1 MAEPLISSDQIY
13 REVQKAIAD
22 ALQISEQKVEPDSSL
37 IRDLAAESL
46 DFIDINFRLEQ
57 RFSVGMPRKYF
68 LEHVEELFGEGT
80 AIDQS
85 GHLTEA
91 AVTIWNA
98 RLGSAGPR
106 VHAGMPLDDVPAL
119 VTPRTL
125 VMIVE
130 EILATCPAA
139 CPACGKAAWAV
150 ADGGPITC
158 GGCGAPAPLLTGDD
172 VIRRWLDDFRA
183 RGGLVSRA
191 S

>member
-1 MAEPLISSDQIY
+1 MAESLISPDQIY

-57 RFSVGMPRKYF
+57 RFNVGMPRKYF

-80 AIDQS
+80 AIDES
-85 GHLTEA
+85 GRLTEA

-98 RLGSAGPR
+98 RLGSAGPQ
-106 VHAGMPLDDVPAL
+106 VHAGMPLDEVPAL

-130 EILATCPAA
+130 EILATCPAT
-139 CPACGKAAWAV
+139 CPGCGKAAWTV
-150 ADGGPITC
+150 ADGSPITC
-158 GGCGAPAPLLTGDD
+158 GGCGAQAPLLAGDD
-172 VIRRWLDDFRA
+172 VIRRWLEDFRA
-183 RGGLVSRA
+183 RGGSVSRA

>member
-1 MAEPLISSDQIY
+1 MAESLISSDQIY

-57 RFSVGMPRKYF
+57 RFSIGMPRKYF

-106 VHAGMPLDDVPAL
+106 VHAGMSLDDVPAL

-125 VMIVE
+125 VMIIE
-130 EILATCPAA
+130 EILATCPDA
-139 CPACGKAAWAV
+139 CPACGRAAWTM

-158 GGCGAPAPLLTGDD
+158 GGCGAHAQLLTGDD
-172 VIRRWLDDFRA
+172 VIRRWLEDFRA